1 MSVSQQD
8 IKKLFGRS
16 AGRCNIC
23 KKELTQEDI
32 QLGEMKHI
40 IAKKSNGPRG
50 NEKNENNNSYDN
62 LILLCPNHHSEVD
75 QNQHQYTIEVLK
87 EIKKNH
93 ENKISIQLEQS
104 NSKYL
109 QDLDSLKILFSHI
122 PILEFR
128 GMAFK
133 LPESISIN
141 FNAQD
146 IFESFCLDLPH
157 RYPFFD
163 QELTK
168 LFDDMLCKMDRLH
181 DWIGG
186 TISNTSYRLITM
198 NEMMNTYT
206 IDQIG
211 YNAYVFD
218 DIGNMRINK
227 RFLNDMQQ
235 EQIYKNV
242 PVLQQDF
249 IYSHTNLIEYIR
261 HNYNNVFA
269 N

>member
-1 MSVSQQD
+1 MTCCV
-8 IKKLFGRS
+8 K
-16 AGRCNIC
+16 
-23 KKELTQEDI
+23 
-32 QLGEMKHI
+32 
-40 IAKKSNGPRG
+40 
-50 NEKNENNNSYDN
+50 
-62 LILLCPNHHSEVD
+62 
-75 QNQHQYTIEVLK
+75 
-87 EIKKNH
+87 
-93 ENKISIQLEQS
+93 
-104 NSKYL
+104 
-109 QDLDSLKILFSHI
+109 
-122 PILEFR
+122 
-128 GMAFK
+128 
-133 LPESISIN
+133 
-141 FNAQD
+141 
-146 IFESFCLDLPH
+146 
-157 RYPFFD
+157 
-163 QELTK
+163 
-168 LFDDMLCKMDRLH
+168 
-181 DWIGG
+181 WIDYMIGLGG